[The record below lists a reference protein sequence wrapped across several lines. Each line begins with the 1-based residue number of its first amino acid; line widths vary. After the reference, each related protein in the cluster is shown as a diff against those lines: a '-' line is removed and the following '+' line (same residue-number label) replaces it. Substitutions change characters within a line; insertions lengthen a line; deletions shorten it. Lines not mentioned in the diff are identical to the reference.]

1 MRKHPE
7 LKGKFEEWVQEVVK
21 YTSTIKDFD
30 ELVNPRTLPHHCLG
44 PKPSPYV
51 LCALNREERKRELS

>member
-30 ELVNPRTLPHHCLG
+30 ELVNPCALPHHCLG

-51 LCALNREERKRELS
+51 LRALNREERKRELS